1 MSYVHFPFKENC
13 AFYVFLF
20 QMYAAN
26 ITNKIK
32 DDEFQPQTLLKV
44 TFYIQLL
51 TVKLA
56 FQYLGNNEDEV
67 NLLNTF
73 SVQSTKT

>member
-1 MSYVHFPFKENC
+1 
-13 AFYVFLF
+13 
-20 QMYAAN
+20 MYAAN

-32 DDEFQPQTLLKV
+32 DGEFQFYMLLKV
-44 TFYIQLL
+44 TFDIQLL
-51 TVKLA
+51 TVKLQCFNISA
-56 FQYLGNNEDEV
+56 QNEGNNEDEV